1 MQRLI
6 LGLFQSIEIEVGEKC
21 FGMSLLGPALDIGLF
36 S

>member
-6 LGLFQSIEIEVGEKC
+6 LGLFQSIEIEVEEKC
-21 FGMSLLGPALDIGLF
+21 FGMSLLGRALDIGL